1 MKWYEKLHKGVIV
14 LKNFIKASQVPK
26 QKEAIILDVRRGNA
40 MQSGQ
45 VLYAAEHVE
54 GAYYLNLESDLSGEV
69 TELTGA
75 HPLPDVA
82 VFQQKLQKM
91 GATDTSEF
99 LIYDDGDL
107 FVAARAWFVLK
118 YFGIKSVKL
127 IIGGFP
133 ALKNTAVQMSD
144 KTSPILKGDIT
155 LLPQEQLTVDFNTV
169 KEFSENGKENT
180 VLLDARAKERYL
192 GKVETLYNKAGHIPR
207 AQSYFYR
214 SVLTPQHELKP
225 IEELAHY
232 FEAVMDKDIMISC
245 GSGVTAAMTMIALD
259 ELNKPAKIYTGS
271 YSEWIKRGEGVETRD
286 ETVNP

>member
-1 MKWYEKLHKGVIV
+1 M
-14 LKNFIKASQVPK
+14 LKNFIEASQVPY
-26 QKEAIILDVRRGNA
+26 QKNAIILDVRRGSA
-40 MQSGQ
+40 IQTGK
-45 VLYAAEHVE
+45 VLYDIEHVKN
-54 GAYYLNLESDLSGEV
+54 AYYLDLEADLSGEV

-82 VFQQKLQKM
+82 VFQQKLQQM
-91 GATDTSEF
+91 GVTKSSEF
-99 LIYDDGDL
+99 LIYDEGDL

-118 YFGIKSVKL
+118 YFGIQSVKL

-133 ALKNTAVQMSD
+133 ALKQAGVMMSNEV
-144 KTSPILKGDIT
+144 SPILQGDIV
-155 LLPQEQLTVDFNTV
+155 LVPQKQLTVDFNVV

-192 GKVETLYNKAGHIPR
+192 GNVETLYNQSGHIPR

-214 SVLTPQHELKP
+214 DVLTPQHELKP
-225 IEELAHY
+225 IAELEKY
-232 FEAVMDKDIMISC
+232 FEAVMDKEIMISC

-271 YSEWIKRGEGVETRD
+271 YSEWIKRGESVETKD
-286 ETVNP
+286 ETDFANEMSIIQ